1 MPLPDIDSIDDY
13 GGVLQDDHFVDDP
26 TTQRAAAQM
35 NAALESAAASTHVV
49 PRAWARVVLGVAPTL
64 AHTNANDSVWGI
76 SPSPVPTH
84 PGGTGN
90 YVLTFPLT
98 VNDEIGNPHVLNLRW
113 VEFQLEGNVFGFAQG
128 SVAGNVVT
136 FTTGNS
142 AGTPNDLSGA
152 TLLVKV
158 G

>member
-64 AHTNANDSVWGI
+64 AHERERLCLGYLSEPCPDSPRGNGELRAH
-76 SPSPVPTH
+76 VPAH
-84 PGGTGN
+84 GQ
-90 YVLTFPLT
+90 
-98 VNDEIGNPHVLNLRW
+98 R
-113 VEFQLEGNVFGFAQG
+113 
-128 SVAGNVVT
+128 
-136 FTTGNS
+136 
-142 AGTPNDLSGA
+142 
-152 TLLVKV
+152 
-158 G
+158 